1 MGMQLRE
8 LLNRE
13 DVPSIVVGGI
23 SSDSRSVRPGDLFIA
38 YKGGAFDGHDFVA
51 EAVKRGAVAVCAERA
66 KSMSCAIPWIHIED
80 IERSRGSLAAKF
92 YGYPAHSMHVA
103 GVTGTNGKSS
113 VAYGSACLLEATASV
128 GTLGWGKPPGLCPSS
143 LTTVDP
149 IAMQANFSEL
159 LKRGIRQAVL
169 EVSSHALDQGR
180 VNDIDISCAVFTNL
194 SRDHLDYHESMKDYS
209 DAKFKLFERPELRC
223 GIVNVDDPLGSRIS
237 RHLTNRNVECLKY
250 GVAQDADLR
259 WTNVEYAS
267 NGIRGTWLG
276 HWGNTD
282 FYIPYVGEMYV
293 ANAAAMLLVAN
304 YFGMEFQDA
313 VERMETTPQIPG
325 RMEFFFECGLPSTVL
340 DYAHTPDALRSAL
353 NAVRSHTSDRIVCV
367 FGCGGDRDKGKRPEM
382 ARIAQELA
390 DFVVVTSDNPRN
402 EPPMD
407 IINEICEGF
416 EVSAQFFVQPDRA
429 KAIEFAVSHA
439 QSGDTVLVAGKG
451 HERYQEIGN
460 VRLPYSDRAAIQR
473 VFGVRA

>member
-8 LLNRE
+8 LLGRE

-23 SSDSRSVRPGDLFIA
+23 SSDSRTVRPGDLFIA
-38 YKGGAFDGHDFVA
+38 YRGGAFDGHDFVG
-51 EAVKRGAVAVCAERA
+51 EAVKRGAAVICAERA
-66 KSMSCAIPWIHIED
+66 KPNGCDVPWIRIED
-80 IERSRGSLAAKF
+80 IERRRGSLAARF
-92 YGYPAHSMHVA
+92 FGYPARSMHVV

-113 VAYGSACLLEATASV
+113 VTYGSACLLDATASV

-149 IAMQANFSEL
+149 IAMQANFCEL
-159 LKRGIRQAVL
+159 LKRGIQQAVL

-194 SRDHLDYHESMKDYS
+194 SRDHLDYHPSMKEYS
-209 DAKFKLFERPELRC
+209 DAKFKLFERPELQC
-223 GIVNVDDPLGSRIS
+223 GIVNVDDPLGCRIS
-237 RHLTNRNVECLKY
+237 RHLTDRSIRCLKF
-250 GVAQDADLR
+250 GLSQDADLR
-259 WTNVEYAS
+259 WTNVQYTS
-267 NGIRGTWLG
+267 NGIRGTWLSA
-276 HWGNTD
+276 WGETD
-282 FYIPYVGEMYV
+282 FYIPYVGKMYIS
-293 ANAAAMLLVAN
+293 NAAAMLLVAN
-304 YFGMEFQDA
+304 YFGLEFQEA

-325 RMEFFFECGLPSTVL
+325 RMEFFFEPGLPSTVL

-353 NAVRSHTSDRIVCV
+353 EAVRSHTSDRIVCV

-416 EVSAQFFVQPDRA
+416 EVPAQFFVEPDRA

-460 VRLPYSDRAAIQR
+460 VRLPYSDRAAIQK
-473 VFGVRA
+473 VFGVRV

>member
-1 MGMQLRE
+1 MGMQLKE

-23 SSDSRSVRPGDLFIA
+23 TSDSRSVRPGDLFIA
-38 YKGGAFDGHDFVA
+38 YRGSSFDGHDFVG
-51 EAVKRGAVAVCAERA
+51 EAVKRGAAAVCAERVQPNG
-66 KSMSCAIPWIHIED
+66 CDVPWIQVED
-80 IERSRGSLAAKF
+80 IEQKRGSLAARF
-92 YGYPAHSMHVA
+92 FGYPARSMHVV

-113 VAYGSACLLEATASV
+113 VAYGSACLLDDTASV
-128 GTLGWGKPPGLCPSS
+128 GTLGWGKPPRLCPSP

-149 IAMQANFSEL
+149 IAMQANFHEL
-159 LKRGIRQAVL
+159 QKRRIRQAVL

-194 SRDHLDYHESMKDYS
+194 SRDHLDYHGSMKEYS
-209 DAKFKLFERPELRC
+209 DAKFMLFERPELRC
-223 GIVNVDDPLGSRIS
+223 GIVNVDDPLGCRIA
-237 RHLTNRNVECLKY
+237 RHLTDRRTKCLKY

-259 WTNVEYAS
+259 WTNVEYAA
-267 NGIRGTWLG
+267 NGIRGTWFG
-276 HWGNTD
+276 AWGETD
-282 FYIPYVGEMYV
+282 FFVPYVGEMYI
-293 ANAAAMLLVAN
+293 ANAAAMLLVAQ
-304 YFGMEFQDA
+304 YFGMEFLEA

-325 RMEFFFECGLPSTVL
+325 RMEFFYETGLPSTVL

-353 NAVRSHTSDRIVCV
+353 EAVRSHTSDRIVCV

-407 IINEICEGF
+407 IIDEICDGF
-416 EVSAQFFVQPDRA
+416 EGPAQFFVEPDRA

-460 VRLPYSDRAAIQR
+460 VRLPYSDRAAIQK
-473 VFGVRA
+473 VFGVRS

>member
-8 LLNRE
+8 LLSRE

-38 YKGGAFDGHDFVA
+38 YKGGEFDGHDFVD
-51 EAVKRGAVAVCAERA
+51 EAIKRGAVAVCAERA
-66 KSMSCAIPWIHIED
+66 ESNGCRVPWIQAEN
-80 IERSRGSLAAKF
+80 IERLRGSLAAKF
-92 YGYPAHSMHVA
+92 YGYPAQSMHVV

-113 VAYGSACLLEATASV
+113 VAYGSACLLDATASV
-128 GTLGWGKPPGLCPSS
+128 GTLGWGKPPGLCPTS

-159 LKRGIRQAVL
+159 LKRGIRQAVI

-180 VNDIDISCAVFTNL
+180 VNDIDISCGVFTNL
-194 SRDHLDYHESMKDYS
+194 SPDHLDYHENMKEYS
-209 DAKFKLFERPELRC
+209 DAKFKLFERPELQC
-223 GIVNVDDPLGSRIS
+223 GIVNVDDPLGNRITE
-237 RHLTNRNVECLKY
+237 HLSNRNIRCLRY
-250 GVAQDADLR
+250 GISPDADLQ

-276 HWGNTD
+276 AWGRTN

-293 ANAAAMLLVAN
+293 ANAAAMLLVAS

-313 VERMETTPQIPG
+313 VERMQTTPQIPG
-325 RMEFFFECGLPSTVL
+325 RMEFFFESGLPSTVL

-353 NAVRSHTSDRIVCV
+353 EAVRSHTSDRIVCV

-416 EVSAQFFVQPDRA
+416 EVPAQFFIEPDRA

-451 HERYQEIGN
+451 HERYQEVGN
-460 VRLPYSDRAAIQR
+460 IRLPYSDRAAIQK
-473 VFGVRA
+473 VFGVRT